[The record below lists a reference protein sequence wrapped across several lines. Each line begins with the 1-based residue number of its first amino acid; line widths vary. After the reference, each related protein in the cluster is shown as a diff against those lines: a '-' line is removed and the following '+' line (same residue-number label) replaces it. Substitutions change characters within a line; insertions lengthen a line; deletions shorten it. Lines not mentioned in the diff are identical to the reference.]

1 MHFSS
6 FSFYFALHGYDFC
19 FCFFLNCNFFN
30 KNILWEQIFSTLN
43 VTNLKFVS
51 CQQKKHTQKRIF
63 FISLDSNIV
72 FPKKKHMKSLE
83 TALFM
88 LCYMKANFWLCFI
101 LNFVFQHGQIRIV
114 VSCLSLQ
121 DVLYPIVATEQYP
134 PKCMVSLLDNIIHR
148 V

>member
-1 MHFSS
+1 MNQLREGKESKVNIQIYIRSIYRFYLS
-6 FSFYFALHGYDFC
+6 F

-114 VSCLSLQ
+114 VSCLSL
-121 DVLYPIVATEQYP
+121 
-134 PKCMVSLLDNIIHR
+134 
-148 V
+148 